1 MQNDL
6 PVCEASSSEVL
17 PSPLESFTFLD
28 TSSGKSG
35 LDIAIPVQN
44 GECSSGDPSQ
54 IKSQQW
60 DLEGNCI
67 KPYHTTFVCQEC
79 GKVHEMTFGCGS
91 RFDSVCPSCSQ
102 KWRDD
107 TAKQFAG
114 ALYWMKKPKMLTLTL
129 KKDMNHPYDLV
140 AVEQDIW
147 KKFHQFRRILLDV
160 HHVKIA
166 RFEGVLELPNH
177 IHAFIDSNYIPFP
190 ILQQVWKE
198 LTFGQSWHVNIRNID
213 THQMSRKN
221 VIRYVSKYVSKTKY
235 DLNGR
240 AVPIYDLEQLRH
252 FRLKQSWNC
261 PRIPHPSIC
270 CNLGS
275 VRLATYDECC
285 YRHFDDL
292 TEWRKRNGVLP
303 PPDDDS

>member
-1 MQNDL
+1 
-6 PVCEASSSEVL
+6 
-17 PSPLESFTFLD
+17 
-28 TSSGKSG
+28 
-35 LDIAIPVQN
+35 
-44 GECSSGDPSQ
+44 
-54 IKSQQW
+54 
-60 DLEGNCI
+60 
-67 KPYHTTFVCQEC
+67 
-79 GKVHEMTFGCGS
+79 
-91 RFDSVCPSCSQ
+91 
-102 KWRDD
+102 
-107 TAKQFAG
+107 
-114 ALYWMKKPKMLTLTL
+114 
-129 KKDMNHPYDLV
+129 MNHPYDLV

-213 THQMSRKN
+213 THQMSCKN

-252 FRLKQSWNC
+252 FRLKQS
-261 PRIPHPSIC
+261 
-270 CNLGS
+270 
-275 VRLATYDECC
+275 
-285 YRHFDDL
+285 
-292 TEWRKRNGVLP
+292 
-303 PPDDDS
+303 